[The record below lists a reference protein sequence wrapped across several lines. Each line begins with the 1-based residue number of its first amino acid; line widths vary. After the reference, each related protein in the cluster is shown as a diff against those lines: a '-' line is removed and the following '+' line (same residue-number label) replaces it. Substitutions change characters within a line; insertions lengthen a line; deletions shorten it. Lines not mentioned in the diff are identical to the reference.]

1 MGCEGI
7 EIQIEAVTGEERQI
21 ARSQE
26 LPQGVDDCMCCV
38 LCAGTQME
46 DWNNLRGGID
56 GQPEPEDLLVAA
68 QPGTQFIQ
76 LEVREPEMAEGA
88 LVQGLCVLASAS
100 EPGGDG
106 GLSISED
113 SLGSG
118 KVQPFSER
126 RQHHPDLVRGGFQ
139 MVQGSVASGG
149 EGGAA
154 GLTAKGLDPLGLA
167 MLAIPNQRV
176 DPIIGDAEGRALLVR
191 TGEALGLDPLGCSSA
206 AFHLTPG
213 TYWQRRW
220 SSTRRGSRAE
230 TTGGAIVWAAG
241 LEQTVEPAAHL
252 GCCSR
257 RGRTLMGPT

>member
-126 RQHHPDLVRGGFQ
+126 EIR
-139 MVQGSVASGG
+139 
-149 EGGAA
+149 
-154 GLTAKGLDPLGLA
+154 T
-167 MLAIPNQRV
+167 IP
-176 DPIIGDAEGRALLVR
+176 I
-191 TGEALGLDPLGCSSA
+191 
-206 AFHLTPG
+206 
-213 TYWQRRW
+213 W
-220 SSTRRGSRAE
+220 
-230 TTGGAIVWAAG
+230 
-241 LEQTVEPAAHL
+241 
-252 GCCSR
+252 
-257 RGRTLMGPT
+257 